1 MIRPTECCVWCLP
14 LAVPV
19 VQRLVDVAVLGPS
32 PRHLLHVTLR
42 YQLLQLRDLPHPVED
57 PPPRHV
63 EDLGRGILTVL
74 LGKQCHLCGK
84 LLNRKYRRMVK
95 FSKI

>member
-1 MIRPTECCVWCLP
+1 MSPFT
-14 LAVPV
+14 VPV
-19 VQRLVDVAVLGPS
+19 VQSLVYVPVLGTA

-63 EDLGRGILTVL
+63 EDLGRGVLTVL
-74 LGKQCHLCGK
+74 LGKQRHLCGK
-84 LLNRKYRRMVK
+84 LLNRKYRRVVK
-95 FSKI
+95 YSRN